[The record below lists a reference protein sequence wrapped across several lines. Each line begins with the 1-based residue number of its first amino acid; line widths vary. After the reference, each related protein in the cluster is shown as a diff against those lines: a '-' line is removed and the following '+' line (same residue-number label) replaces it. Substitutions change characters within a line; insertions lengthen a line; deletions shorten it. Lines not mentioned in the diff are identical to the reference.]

1 MRKRPATRP
10 EWWVKWW
17 ARKLSS
23 LRGPAP
29 LRRPAAGAASDG
41 PTAGRGLR
49 WMHRIPIS
57 RSARATIGPRPM
69 HILDAYAIPGRA
81 PPTATRRRRSMGHGW
96 TVPRHMR
103 GRRTTWLSNGIES
116 VVYNHVRP
124 VRYVV
129 RVWCD
134 QSDVVG
140 SRRPGRPARALR
152 IPAAHRVV
160 QVAARASHAASKS
173 CISPLYAIRK
183 PHGYHFPR
191 RSDRPWSKSTCSV

>member
-10 EWWVKWW
+10 VWW

-29 LRRPAAGAASDG
+29 TSG
-41 PTAGRGLR
+41 
-49 WMHRIPIS
+49 
-57 RSARATIGPRPM
+57 GPRPAPRLM
-69 HILDAYAIPGRA
+69 GRQRASGSQVDASDPDFPFGEGNDRPTADAHTRCIPGRA
-81 PPTATRRRRSMGHGW
+81 PPTATRRRRSMGG
-96 TVPRHMR
+96 PCRAMR

-116 VVYNHVRP
+116 VVNHVRP
-124 VRYVV
+124 VRCVV

-173 CISPLYAIRK
+173 CISPIVCDTETAWLPFR
-183 PHGYHFPR
+183 PR
-191 RSDRPWSKSTCSV
+191 R

>member
-10 EWWVKWW
+10 EWW

-81 PPTATRRRRSMGHGW
+81 PPTATRRRRSMGG
-96 TVPRHMR
+96 PCRAMR

-116 VVYNHVRP
+116 VVNHVRP
-124 VRYVV
+124 VRCVV

-160 QVAARASHAASKS
+160 QVAARGRRRHRAAHA
-173 CISPLYAIRK
+173 
-183 PHGYHFPR
+183 
-191 RSDRPWSKSTCSV
+191 